1 MTSFRKFNCRTL
13 VIASHNN
20 NKLVEFLKKFD
31 LEGEFYKGKVR
42 DNYFD
47 DDTITMIT
55 SDRVSAF
62 DHVLGTIPFKGQILS
77 EITNYWFKRTENIV
91 PNHIISFPDPQ
102 VLVVKKAKTLPVE
115 VIVKDNFFKGFSNT
129 QHASSVWATS

>member
-1 MTSFRKFNCRTL
+1 MDIIKKQLSNTL
-13 VIASHNN
+13 NEV
-20 NKLVEFLKKFD
+20 KFD

-62 DHVLGTIPFKGQILS
+62 DCVLGTIPFKGQIIT
-77 EITNYWFKRTENIV
+77 EIAHFWFNKTKD
-91 PNHIISFPDPQ
+91 IIPSS
-102 VLVVKKAKTLPVE
+102 
-115 VIVKDNFFKGFSNT
+115 KGSL
-129 QHASSVWATS
+129 